1 MTTGDR
7 VRLTRRIRQSHR
19 PCDVWEPGTVG
30 KLGRLYRTQDGVRI
44 WEFYVDGEWIG
55 AVPETHVEP
64 LPPDIAA

>member
-7 VRLTRRIRQSHR
+7 VRLTRRIRQAHR
-19 PCDVWEPGTVG
+19 PRDVWEPGTVG
-30 KLGRLYRTQDGVRI
+30 RLGCIYRTQDGVRI
-44 WEFYVDGEWIG
+44 WEFYVGGYWIG